1 MQPNWYRITPHITTC
16 VAATEKI
23 RYVVITLLE
32 RRVLVTSFFIR
43 ILDVRKSWWF
53 QLLRHVSMAKG
64 KDFISRCRNYKI
76 DVNIGK
82 TSNQQ
87 NLKYMP
93 KCQASQIQVQIYITI
108 LYRVSLQP
116 LSLWWHLQS
125 YTTAT
130 SLTMTPDLYLEFG
143 TTSYRVTCWYKN
155 LSYNDMLLFYQKQY
169 LYFLMISI
177 SATCC
182 TMRGYRVHTFW
193 HLEFYN
199 P

>member
-1 MQPNWYRITPHITTC
+1 
-16 VAATEKI
+16 
-23 RYVVITLLE
+23 
-32 RRVLVTSFFIR
+32 
-43 ILDVRKSWWF
+43 
-53 QLLRHVSMAKG
+53 MAEG

-125 YTTAT
+125 YTTVT
-130 SLTMTPDLYLEFG
+130 SLTMTPDVYLKVG
-143 TTSYRVTCWYKN
+143 TPSYRATCWYKN
-155 LSYNDMLLFYQKQY
+155 LSYSDMSLFYQKQY
-169 LYFLMISI
+169 LSFLMISI
-177 SATCC
+177 SATCRN
-182 TMRGYRVHTFW
+182 MRGYTVHTNY
-193 HLEFYN
+193 LKN
-199 P
+199 KK